1 MTTAYIAIADVQ
13 AQINATGPDANN
25 NYTVYGLT
33 IAQATIQAHVDFA
46 NNYINAILGTDL
58 LTSDPKYPIAKIAC
72 LDLACVRVLVVSSGG
87 SLVGAYDYF
96 LGDLRVT
103 RAGPYAIALQRT
115 IDGLKEDLVKQI
127 VNLAPVIQT
136 ADATQADNVPTYR
149 GGLAGP

>member
-13 AQINATGPDANN
+13 AQLNASGPDANN

-103 RAGPYAIALQRT
+103 RAGPYASALQRT

-136 ADATQADNVPTYR
+136 ADATEAGNVPTYR